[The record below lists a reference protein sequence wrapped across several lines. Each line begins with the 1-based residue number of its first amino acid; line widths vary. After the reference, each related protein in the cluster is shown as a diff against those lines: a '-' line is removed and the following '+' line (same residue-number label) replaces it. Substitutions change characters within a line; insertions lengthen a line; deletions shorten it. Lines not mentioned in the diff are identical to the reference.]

1 MHGSCLVELE
11 EGDIARLAPD
21 HIHRYKINRAIEA
34 LQVDL
39 PSCKDAATQKLEAK
53 MAGSPPEAPSAPPLE
68 EDECEGGQEAGPP
81 SYDEAAAATTEEAT
95 TAGGG
100 TSGLAESS
108 GTCSGTS
115 VCVLCMVRPAEV
127 LVQPCGH
134 LCLCQV

>member
-21 HIHRYKINRAIEA
+21 HIHRYKINRAIGA
-34 LQVDL
+34 LQVDLL

-53 MAGSPPEAPSAPPLE
+53 MAGSPSEAPSAPPLE
-68 EDECEGGQEAGPP
+68 EDECDGGQEAGPP
-81 SYDEAAAATTEEAT
+81 SYDEAATTEEAT